1 MGQGVPHLFG
11 IRGGACI
18 FHGFGCQLGRYIG
31 AGGKVV
37 GVMIIP
43 LPEVLHKFS
52 CSLGVPVRGPHG
64 GYVHIICCRACNFH
78 QFRRHET
85 VVSQYRLVHA
95 QVSHFLEDEPSF
107 LIVACHHHGIRIGI
121 VDFGELGGKVRVL
134 IGKGFCGHDFHALL
148 FQCLFEGLVSG
159 HLVFIVVGIKHGHS
173 LITQELMGFLNSLG
187 NIFRFRH
194 AVPEHIV
201 PYIHK
206 PFRRGGHT
214 QKGNLRLLE
223 EGPHRLVFT
232 GNQRSHHDHLFS
244 GNEFL
249 GRRHRLLHIALG
261 VHHFHIHVDFSFFVD
276 FIHRHVKAFFF
287 RQAVGSHAA
296 GNAVDKA
303 YLSGLSAA
311 LSFSL
316 SAAAGK
322 SCTCSCHHK
331 AKACQFESFFP
342 VHHFHFSFG

>member
-1 MGQGVPHLFG
+1 
-11 IRGGACI
+11 
-18 FHGFGCQLGRYIG
+18 
-31 AGGKVV
+31 
-37 GVMIIP
+37 
-43 LPEVLHKFS
+43 
-52 CSLGVPVRGPHG
+52 
-64 GYVHIICCRACNFH
+64 
-78 QFRRHET
+78 
-85 VVSQYRLVHA
+85 
-95 QVSHFLEDEPSF
+95 
-107 LIVACHHHGIRIGI
+107 
-121 VDFGELGGKVRVL
+121 
-134 IGKGFCGHDFHALL
+134 
-148 FQCLFEGLVSG
+148 
-159 HLVFIVVGIKHGHS
+159 
-173 LITQELMGFLNSLG
+173 MGFLNSLG
-187 NIFRFRH
+187 DIFRFRH

-303 YLSGLSAA
+303 YLGGLSAA
-311 LSFSL
+311 LSFSFPPQPESPAHAAVIIRPRPASL
-316 SAAAGK
+316 SPF
-322 SCTCSCHHK
+322 SSP
-331 AKACQFESFFP
+331 S
-342 VHHFHFSFG
+342 FSFLLWMK